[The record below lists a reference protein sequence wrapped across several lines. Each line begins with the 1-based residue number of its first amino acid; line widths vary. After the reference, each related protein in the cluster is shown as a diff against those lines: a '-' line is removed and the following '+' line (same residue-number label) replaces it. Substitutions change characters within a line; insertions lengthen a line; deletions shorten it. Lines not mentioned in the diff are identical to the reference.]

1 MLTILKTITYIIGHI
16 PLGASLLAG
25 RFAGRLIYLI
35 DGRHRKTVMD
45 NLKTAYHGQMSG
57 TRMTEI
63 AKGVFENM
71 GLTAFEFMRIPWL
84 NKADIDKLVVCKGRE
99 RLDAAL
105 KKGRGV
111 IIYTAHF
118 GNWELMAAWYGLH
131 GYGAD
136 IVVRELDS
144 SLMEAFVAWAR
155 SRSGNKMVHKGRNM
169 RKLLKHLSANGLAG
183 ILLDQ
188 NVADVEG
195 VFVDYFGV
203 PACTNKGP
211 VMLAAMSGAAML
223 PSFMVRKGGR
233 HTIYIGEE
241 TPLVRTGDKEADTT
255 ANTAACTK
263 LIEEMVR
270 AHPEQWFWVHRRWK
284 TRPKGEKRLQ
294 VQTP

>member
-1 MLTILKTITYIIGHI
+1 MLTILKIITYIIGHI
-16 PLGASLLAG
+16 PLKAALLAG
-25 RFAGRLIYLI
+25 RLAGRLIYLI
-35 DGRHRKTVMD
+35 DARHRKTVMD
-45 NLKTAYHGQMSG
+45 NLKTAYKGQMSEA
-57 TRMTEI
+57 RMTGI
-63 AKGVFENM
+63 TKGVFASIGM
-71 GLTAFEFMRIPWL
+71 TAFEFMRIPWL
-84 NKADIDKLVVCKGRE
+84 DKAGMDRLVVCRGRE

-105 KKGRGV
+105 ARGKGV

-118 GNWELMAAWYGLH
+118 GNWELMAAWFGLN

-144 SLMEAFVAWAR
+144 PLMENFVAWVR
-155 SRSGNKMVHKGRNM
+155 TRPGNRMVHKGRNM
-169 RKLLKHLSANGLAG
+169 RKLLKHLSANGMAG

-211 VMLAAMSGAAML
+211 AMLAAMSGAAML
-223 PSFMVRKGGR
+223 PCFMVRKGTR

-263 LIEEMVR
+263 AIEDMVR
-270 AHPEQWFWVHRRWK
+270 VHPEQWFWVHRRWK
-284 TRPKGEKRLQ
+284 TRPKGEKRQ
-294 VQTP
+294 